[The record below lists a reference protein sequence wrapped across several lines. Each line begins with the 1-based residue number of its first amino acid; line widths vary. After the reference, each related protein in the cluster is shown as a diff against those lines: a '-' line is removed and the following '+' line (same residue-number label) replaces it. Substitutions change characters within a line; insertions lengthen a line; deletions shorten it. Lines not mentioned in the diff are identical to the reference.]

1 MLPVTGPDPLIVR
14 PYAAQDSTRLL
25 DLLREVWSH
34 KRDVESD
41 VRDRWWWQWDE
52 PPLYVVE
59 DPARGTL
66 AGLCAYIPFT
76 LRTNGMELPSAWFVD
91 FYVLPDYQSK
101 GLGKRLTEAVQTRH
115 DVTASLSQTAMAYR
129 VFQKLGWS
137 ERSPVTLYVHPF
149 PRAWMFRP
157 RSTQHRIV
165 TAAIDASLPVWLDV
179 DALWMRVRGAFPGLA
194 VRTSATLL
202 ARYATRGD
210 CRYILVGAYRGQALV
225 GYMIVR
231 VVDALSNAARPSQGL
246 IVDYLV
252 HPDDTTA
259 FGALLSEAASTL
271 VDRGVNRIYAISTL
285 PACQRVLRARG
296 FLSPATPLLGRSLK
310 GNTKW
315 FTYAAREGT
324 SSPVPAKWH
333 LTLGDCDLDYAW
345 LRG

>member
-1 MLPVTGPDPLIVR
+1 MTPTEHDLIVR
-14 PYAAQDSTRLL
+14 PYATQDDVCLL
-25 DLLREVWSH
+25 ALLREVWSH
-34 KRDVESD
+34 KRDIEQHVQ
-41 VRDRWWWQWDE
+41 DRWWWQWDE

-59 DPARGTL
+59 DPAQGTL

-91 FYVLPDYQSK
+91 FYVRDDYRGR
-101 GLGKRLTEAVQTRH
+101 GLGKRLTSAVQNRH
-115 DVTASLSQTAMAYR
+115 AVTASLSQTAMAYR

-137 ERSPVTLYVHPF
+137 DRSPVTLYVHPL
-149 PRAWMFRP
+149 PRRWMFRP
-157 RSTQHRIV
+157 ASPQHRIM

-179 DALWMRVRGAFPGLA
+179 DALWVRVRNEFPGIA
-194 VRTSATLL
+194 VRTSASLL
-202 ARYATRGD
+202 ARYTTRGD
-210 CRYILVGAYRGQALV
+210 RQYVLVGAYRGQAFV

-231 VVDALSNAARPSQGL
+231 VVDAPSNDARPPQGL

-252 HPDDTTA
+252 HPDDTGA

-271 VDRGVNRIYAISTL
+271 VARGVNRIYAISTL

-296 FLSPATPLLGRSLK
+296 FLSPSTPLLGRWLK

-315 FTYAAREGT
+315 FTHTAKAES
-324 SSPVPAKWH
+324 SSPVPAGWH

-345 LRG
+345 FRG

>member
-1 MLPVTGPDPLIVR
+1 MTPTENHMIVR
-14 PYAAQDSTRLL
+14 PYATQDDTRLL
-25 DLLREVWSH
+25 ALLREVWSH

-52 PPLYVVE
+52 PPLYVIE
-59 DPARGTL
+59 DSALGRL
-66 AGLCAYIPFT
+66 AGLCAYIPFA
-76 LRTNGMELPSAWFVD
+76 LRTNGDELPSAWFVD
-91 FYVLPDYQSK
+91 FYVRPDYQGK
-101 GLGKRLTEAVQTRH
+101 GLGKRLTEAVQRRH
-115 DVTASLSQTAMAYR
+115 AVTASLSQTAMAYR

-165 TAAIDASLPVWLDV
+165 TAAIDASLAVWPDV
-179 DALWMRVRGAFPGLA
+179 DALWMRVRDAFPGIA

-202 ARYATRGD
+202 ARYATRRD
-210 CRYILVGAYRGQALV
+210 CQYVLIGAYRGQALV

-231 VVDALSNAARPSQGL
+231 VVDALSNAARPPQGL

-252 HPDDTTA
+252 HPDDTAA
-259 FGALLSEAASTL
+259 FRALLSEAASTL
-271 VDRGVNRIYAISTL
+271 VARGVDRIYAISTL

-296 FLSPATPLLGRSLK
+296 FLSPATPLLGRWLK
-310 GNTKW
+310 GNAKW
-315 FTYAAREGT
+315 FTYTAKADF
-324 SSPVPAKWH
+324 SSPVPAEWH

-345 LRG
+345 FRG